1 MSGTLSL
8 PNNANGVEIGVN
20 VGNVV
25 PVETQSMDIEV
36 SAAHK
41 QIRIIRDL

>member
-20 VGNVV
+20 VGNVDA
-25 PVETQSMDIEV
+25 VEKQSMDLEV
-36 SAAHK
+36 SASHEEVW
-41 QIRIIRDL
+41 IIRAL